1 MAAVFKGE
9 SVKLTVLKGISA
21 YLRADRQPEIV
32 VNSPFG
38 NIVNQLFFFFMQTF
52 WQSFAVLTKI
62 HTRHCTKFETKVEI
76 TIFQIKGA
84 VNESG
89 YELTVKCNILANKNK
104 IKQ

>member
-1 MAAVFKGE
+1 MAAVLKGE

-21 YLRADRQPEIV
+21 YSMADRQPEIM
-32 VNSPFG
+32 VNSSFG
-38 NIVNQLFFFFMQTF
+38 IIVNKLFHFYAD
-52 WQSFAVLTKI
+52 SLAKSRNSDKI

-89 YELTVKCNILANKNK
+89 YELTVNCNILINKNK
-104 IKQ
+104 MQQ